1 MPLARTIDDHF
12 SSLTDPR
19 YINKS
24 DHILLDIIT
33 ITICAVICG
42 ADMFT
47 EIEAY
52 GKAKY
57 DWFKRFLELPSGI
70 PSHDTFNRVFLLLN
84 PNEFQS
90 CFQQWIKTVASVT
103 SGEIIAID
111 GKTLRRSHDRS
122 ANKAAIHMVNAWAC
136 HNGLSMGQYKTDQK
150 SNEITAIPKLLKML
164 EISGCIVT
172 IDAMGCQ
179 KKIASLIIQKEADYA
194 LALKGNQGNLSEEVE
209 LYFKEALQCGIEDY
223 NIQSCETVDGD
234 HGRIETR
241 RCYTC
246 SDIEWLEEGKH
257 WPGLKTVVMIESER
271 CIDNVVSKD
280 ARFYISSLHNNPEH
294 LLHVIR
300 SHWGVE
306 NSLHWV
312 LDVAFREDECRIR
325 KGHGAENF
333 SMLRT
338 IAVNLLR
345 KERSDKRGIKG
356 KRLRAGWDNDYLLK
370 VLAGA

>member
-1 MPLARTIDDHF
+1 MKSDLDNTTMPLARTIDDHF

-150 SNEITAIPKLLKML
+150 SNEITAIPKLL
-164 EISGCIVT
+164 
-172 IDAMGCQ
+172 
-179 KKIASLIIQKEADYA
+179 
-194 LALKGNQGNLSEEVE
+194 
-209 LYFKEALQCGIEDY
+209 
-223 NIQSCETVDGD
+223 
-234 HGRIETR
+234 
-241 RCYTC
+241 
-246 SDIEWLEEGKH
+246 
-257 WPGLKTVVMIESER
+257 
-271 CIDNVVSKD
+271 VS
-280 ARFYISSLHNNPEH
+280 F
-294 LLHVIR
+294 
-300 SHWGVE
+300 
-306 NSLHWV
+306 
-312 LDVAFREDECRIR
+312 
-325 KGHGAENF
+325 
-333 SMLRT
+333 
-338 IAVNLLR
+338 
-345 KERSDKRGIKG
+345 
-356 KRLRAGWDNDYLLK
+356 KRLGMAKSQHHLSQF
-370 VLAGA
+370 